1 MIRDKQQGQKHE
13 VRGYTLLRNV
23 RVRGAFPPGT
33 PCEGRKRPYG
43 GFRAPMPHP
52 PQRLRCSSAAGQRR
66 ARCTAF
72 CR

>member
-23 RVRGAFPPGT
+23 RGKGSASAHWQGVSPPCT
-33 PCEGRKRPYG
+33 
-43 GFRAPMPHP
+43 H
-52 PQRLRCSSAAGQRR
+52 SQRR

>member
-33 PCEGRKRPYG
+33 PK
-43 GFRAPMPHP
+43 
-52 PQRLRCSSAAGQRR
+52 QRR